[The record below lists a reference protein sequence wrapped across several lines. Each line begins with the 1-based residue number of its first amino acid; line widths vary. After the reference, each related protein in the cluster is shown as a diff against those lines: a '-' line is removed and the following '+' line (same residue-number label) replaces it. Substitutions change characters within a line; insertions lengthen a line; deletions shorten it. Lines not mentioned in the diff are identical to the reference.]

1 MEMGGAPIPPC
12 VPQPNK
18 KTPRWGIFFICI
30 FSDMFP
36 VEKDSKLCHNPIMK
50 PREILPALAV
60 IIGIIG
66 AHGADACTGITLTAN
81 DGGVVAAR
89 TIEWGESEM
98 ENLYTIVPRGY
109 VQQSMLP
116 GGKTGGMTFSSM
128 YGYVGLAVVR
138 PDWVVDGMNEAG
150 LSAGLFYFPGYGEYP
165 PYDANDNANTISDFQ
180 LVSWILS
187 RFSTVDQVKSAIKN
201 IRVASI
207 DPRASTA
214 HWRVTE
220 PSGKQI
226 IIEFVDGVANVY
238 DSQLGVLANS
248 PEYPWQLKNLNNYVN
263 LAPGAAGPVK
273 FGPITLRA
281 FGTGSGL
288 LGLPGDFTPPSR
300 FVRAAFLQTY
310 SIKQETTFDA
320 AMQAFHILNNF
331 DVPLGTEF
339 APGDAPVNMPSAT
352 QWTIA
357 NDMRNRVIY
366 YHTMY
371 NRTIRELDL
380 SNIDFATIKFQSHPL
395 DATKSETIIPAQID
409 R

>member
-1 MEMGGAPIPPC
+1 M
-12 VPQPNK
+12 VK
-18 KTPRWGIFFICI
+18 
-30 FSDMFP
+30 
-36 VEKDSKLCHNPIMK
+36 
-50 PREILPALAV
+50 REIISALAAL
-60 IIGIIG
+60 IGIIG
-66 AHGADACTGITLTAN
+66 ANGADACTGITLKSN
-81 DGGVVAAR
+81 DDGVVVAR

-98 ENLYTIVPRGY
+98 DNMYTIVPRGY
-109 VQQSMLP
+109 IQQSMLP
-116 GGKTGGMTFSSM
+116 GGDIGGMTFSSM

-138 PDWVVDGMNEAG
+138 PEWVVDGINEAG

-165 PYDANDNANTISDFQ
+165 EYNPDYASTTISDFQ

-187 RFSTVDQVKSAIKN
+187 RFSTVDQVRDAIKSV
-201 IRVASI
+201 RVTSI

-226 IIEFVDGVANVY
+226 IIEIVDGKPNVY
-238 DSQLGVLANS
+238 DSELGVLANS
-248 PEYPWQLKNLNNYVN
+248 PEYPWHLKNLNNYVN
-263 LAPGAAGPVK
+263 LIPGTAGPVK
-273 FGPITLRA
+273 MGPITLRA
-281 FGTGSGL
+281 FGSGSGF

-300 FVRAAFLQTY
+300 FVRATFLQTY
-310 SIKQETTFDA
+310 SIPQATAFDS

-339 APGDAPVNMPSAT
+339 PVGDAPVNMPSAT

-371 NRTIRELDL
+371 NRTIRSIDL
-380 SNIDFATIKFQSHPL
+380 GQIDFATIKFQSHPL
-395 DATKSETIIPAQID
+395 DTVRAETIIPVQINTAPIGQ
-409 R
+409 

>member
-1 MEMGGAPIPPC
+1 MR
-12 VPQPNK
+12 K
-18 KTPRWGIFFICI
+18 
-30 FSDMFP
+30 
-36 VEKDSKLCHNPIMK
+36 
-50 PREILPALAV
+50 REIISALAAL
-60 IIGIIG
+60 IGIIG
-66 AHGADACTGITLTAN
+66 AKVAYACTGITLKSD

-98 ENLYTIVPRGY
+98 DNMYTIVPRNY
-109 VQQSMLP
+109 TQQSMLP
-116 GGKTGGMTFSSM
+116 GGETGGMTFTSM
-128 YGYVGLAVVR
+128 YGYVGLAVVE
-138 PDWVVDGMNEAG
+138 PGWVVDGMNEAG

-165 PYDANDNANTISDFQ
+165 EYNPDDASNTISDFQ

-187 RFSTVDQVKSAIKN
+187 RFSTVDQVRDAIKSV
-201 IRVASI
+201 RVTSI

-226 IIEFVDGVANVY
+226 IIEIVDGKPNVY
-238 DSQLGVLANS
+238 DSELGVLANS
-248 PEYPWQLKNLNNYVN
+248 PEYPWHLKNLNNYVN
-263 LAPGAAGPVK
+263 LIPGTAGPVK
-273 FGPITLRA
+273 MGPITLRA
-281 FGTGSGL
+281 FGSGSGF

-300 FVRAAFLQTY
+300 FVRATFLQTY
-310 SIKQETTFDA
+310 SIPQATAFDS

-339 APGDAPVNMPSAT
+339 PVGAAPVNMPSAT

-371 NRTIRELDL
+371 NRTIRSIDL
-380 SNIDFATIKFQSHPL
+380 GQIDFATIKFQSHPL
-395 DATKSETIIPAQID
+395 DTVRAETIIPVQINTAPIGQ
-409 R
+409 